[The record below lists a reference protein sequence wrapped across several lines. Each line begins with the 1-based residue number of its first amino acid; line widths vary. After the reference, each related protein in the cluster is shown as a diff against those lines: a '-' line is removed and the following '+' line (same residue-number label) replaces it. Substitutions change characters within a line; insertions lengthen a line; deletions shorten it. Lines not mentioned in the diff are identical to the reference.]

1 MTVFA
6 EPAEDIAFAHSRQ
19 QLVLLEG
26 ASHGPEGLMRL
37 THGTAT
43 LSDRVTVAYYGRHQH
58 FARTQ
63 ETRTVSGLEV
73 PLYRWTYSTAIA
85 E

>member
-6 EPAEDIAFAHSRQ
+6 EPTEDIALAHARQ

-26 ASHGPEGLMRL
+26 AGRGPEGLMRL
-37 THGTAT
+37 THGTT
-43 LSDRVTVAYYGRHQH
+43 PLSDRVTVAFYGRHQH
-58 FARTQ
+58 FTRTQ
-63 ETRTVSGLEV
+63 ETRTVAGLDV